1 MSLKPFTWI
10 TEPVCLRVDLWT
22 IRIIYGKT
30 EHALFK
36 YPLPK
41 INKIKNKYKFK
52 QRQQQQKKPNQ
63 PPPQTKPKTKNKTKQ
78 KTKRRTTC
86 LDINDIDGVD
96 K

>member
-52 QRQQQQKKPNQ
+52 QRQQQQKNQTKPPPPKPNQ
-63 PPPQTKPKTKNKTKQ
+63 KPKTKQNKKQ
-78 KTKRRTTC
+78 K
-86 LDINDIDGVD
+86 DGQLA
-96 K
+96 

>member
-1 MSLKPFTWI
+1 MSLKPFTWT

-22 IRIIYGKT
+22 IRIIYGRT

-52 QRQQQQKKPNQ
+52 QRQQQQQNQTNPPPPKPNQ
-63 PPPQTKPKTKNKTKQ
+63 TPKTKQNKKQ
-78 KTKRRTTC
+78 K
-86 LDINDIDGVD
+86 DGQLA
-96 K
+96 

>member
-10 TEPVCLRVDLWT
+10 TEPVCLRVDLWK

-41 INKIKNKYKFK
+41 INRIKNKYKFK
-52 QRQQQQKKPNQ
+52 QRQQQQKNQTNPPPPNQ
-63 PPPQTKPKTKNKTKQ
+63 TKNQKQNKTKNK
-78 KTKRRTTC
+78 KTDNLLRY
-86 LDINDIDGVD
+86 
-96 K
+96 

>member
-41 INKIKNKYKFK
+41 INKIKNKYEFK
-52 QRQQQQKKPNQ
+52 QRQQQQKTQTKPPPPKPNQ
-63 PPPQTKPKTKNKTKQ
+63 KPKTKQNKKQ
-78 KTKRRTTC
+78 K
-86 LDINDIDGVD
+86 DGQLA
-96 K
+96 

>member
-1 MSLKPFTWI
+1 MSLKPFTWT

-22 IRIIYGKT
+22 IRIIYGRT

-52 QRQQQQKKPNQ
+52 QRQQQQKT
-63 PPPQTKPKTKNKTKQ
+63 QTKPPPPNQTKNQKQNITKNK
-78 KTKRRTTC
+78 KTDNLLRY
-86 LDINDIDGVD
+86 
-96 K
+96 

>member
-41 INKIKNKYKFK
+41 IKNKYKFK
-52 QRQQQQKKPNQ
+52 QRQQQQKN
-63 PPPQTKPKTKNKTKQ
+63 QTKPPPPNQTKNQKQNKTKNK
-78 KTKRRTTC
+78 KTDNLLRY
-86 LDINDIDGVD
+86 
-96 K
+96 

>member
-52 QRQQQQKKPNQ
+52 QRQQQQKTQTKPPPPKPNQ
-63 PPPQTKPKTKNKTKQ
+63 KPKTKQNKKQ
-78 KTKRRTTC
+78 K
-86 LDINDIDGVD
+86 DGQLA
-96 K
+96 

>member
-10 TEPVCLRVDLWT
+10 TEPVCLCVDLWT

-52 QRQQQQKKPNQ
+52 QRQQQQKTQTNPPPPNQ
-63 PPPQTKPKTKNKTKQ
+63 TKNQKQNKTKNK
-78 KTKRRTTC
+78 KTDNLLRY
-86 LDINDIDGVD
+86 
-96 K
+96 

>member
-1 MSLKPFTWI
+1 MSLKPFTWT

-22 IRIIYGKT
+22 IRIIYGRT

-41 INKIKNKYKFK
+41 INRIKNKYKFK
-52 QRQQQQKKPNQ
+52 QRQQQQKTKPKNQ
-63 PPPQTKPKTKNKTKQ
+63 HPPPQTKPKTKN

-86 LDINDIDGVD
+86 LDINDIDSVD

>member
-22 IRIIYGKT
+22 INIIYGKT

-41 INKIKNKYKFK
+41 INEIKNKYKFK
-52 QRQQQQKKPNQ
+52 QRQQQQK
-63 PPPQTKPKTKNKTKQ
+63 TKPKNQHPPPNQTKNKKQ
-78 KTKRRTTC
+78 NKKTDNLLRY
-86 LDINDIDGVD
+86 
-96 K
+96 